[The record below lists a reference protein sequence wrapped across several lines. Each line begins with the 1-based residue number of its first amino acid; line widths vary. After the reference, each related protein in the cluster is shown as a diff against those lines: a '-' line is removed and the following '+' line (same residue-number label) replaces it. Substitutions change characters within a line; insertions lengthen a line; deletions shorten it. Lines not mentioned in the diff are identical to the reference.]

1 MKKYLAI
8 MTFLFLIAIPQVK
21 AAGTFHDVVITKDQ
35 NGQII
40 GDPYFILCG
49 YALNGNESDKDSMIY
64 FNIRYDKQKGMNF
77 FGSYYHGGWKDGAVV
92 NASGKINDHETL
104 YMDVNEKNNLMNYGV
119 CPQYV
124 YIDNNFNHEFCLD
137 SDGTYCKNKG
147 QDVSTSFSDSKN
159 NGHLVYN
166 ITDDI
171 SDFFDDFTFNETMIF
186 NEDYNLGT
194 DVAEKLKS
202 EVLYGLSVPDFIANS
217 EAYINGYK
225 ELQER
230 YENYSTNVHSKYE
243 KEHSEG
249 KITDEE
255 WKEIET
261 TINENTQMQIANLEY
276 SRVTGSKFDFS
287 VENGCTSIL
296 GSVGTEGSPAYY
308 LNFVFKVLKYI
319 AIVMLLVF
327 TVLDFTKA
335 VASSDNDSLKK
346 ALQKAIKRIIICV
359 VIFFLPILINF
370 VLELLGIVDSG
381 TCGIGVN

>member
-1 MKKYLAI
+1 MKKYFI
-8 MTFLFLIAIPQVK
+8 IITFLFLIAIPQVK
-21 AAGTFHDVVITKDQ
+21 ATGTFHDVVIDQ
-35 NGQII
+35 NGQFI

-64 FNIRYDKQKGMNF
+64 FNIRYDKKNGMNF
-77 FGSYYHGGWKDGAVV
+77 VGSYYHGGWQGGAVSS
-92 NASGKINDHETL
+92 ASGKISNHETL

-119 CPQYV
+119 CPKYV
-124 YIDNNFNHEFCLD
+124 YIDNNFDHEFCLD
-137 SDGTYCKNKG
+137 SDGSYCKNRGK
-147 QDVSTSFSDSKN
+147 DISTSFSDSKN
-159 NGHLVYN
+159 NGHLVYS

-171 SDFFDDFTFNETMIF
+171 NDFFNDFSFNETMIL

-194 DVAEKLKS
+194 DVDEKFRS
-202 EVLYGLSVPDFIANS
+202 EVLYGLAIPDFIANS
-217 EAYINGYK
+217 EAYIKGYE

-230 YENYSTNVHSKYE
+230 YETYSNNVYNKYE
-243 KEHSEG
+243 QEYEKG

-255 WKEIET
+255 WEKTKT
-261 TINENTQMQIANLEY
+261 TIEQNTQTQIANLEY

-287 VENGCTSIL
+287 VGDGCTSIL
-296 GSVGTEGSPAYY
+296 GSRGTKGSPAYY
-308 LNFVFKVLKYI
+308 LDFAFNILKYA

-327 TVLDFTKA
+327 TILDFTKA

-370 VLELLGIVDSG
+370 VLELLGIVDSA